1 MSRQHFPSLKEQLIK
16 AMWDTPELGLSTER
30 ATEIFE
36 VALWPVLD
44 AAMTAGELLVSRATT
59 PQKPVAVALRDWLR
73 GCITVVANLKKVEPT
88 VSKRELL
95 NILYTMD
102 KMAQLALRDVEE
114 VQAANGNAVSVTPI
128 GIA

>member
-1 MSRQHFPSLKEQLIK
+1 MEDFQVNNPDSLRKQFIDALEHYPGRGM
-16 AMWDTPELGLSTER
+16 AE
-30 ATEIFE
+30 EIYE
-36 VALWPVLD
+36 TSIWPVLS
-44 AAMTAGELLVSRATT
+44 AAMAAGELLVSRATT
-59 PQKPVAVALRDWLR
+59 PQKPVADALRDWLK

-114 VQAANGNAVSVTPI
+114 VRAANGNAVSVNPI
-128 GIA
+128 DAS